1 MSFRRRTYSEII
13 DNLLTHIVGGV
24 AAEEHPFPP
33 SGIKEAEEYSQ
44 ALQKPPVAEI
54 VSLYGMRNGKTY
66 LFTKDKDYV
75 LDADK
80 QTLKWLKQADWPDK
94 GTVFHVNYRTRDFK
108 ADISDIHV
116 GSVVRTLSETVGLE
130 IARAYAELEAVY
142 QAGFIDSAAGKAL
155 DKVVALLGIKR
166 VPAGRNTCEIEFA
179 RVAGTRGNI
188 YIPAGTRVMTEDGD
202 VEYEI
207 TESVTML
214 DKQTI
219 IRVTARDMEQNSAEL
234 SADSLTVLVK
244 PIAGIKSIT
253 NQGPS
258 SAYLKP
264 ESDTGLRTRAKN
276 FLHGSERAT
285 LGAIRSAVARQGV
298 LADYSENSPG
308 IVTITPHAQTL
319 APELIQRINTAI
331 ADVRPAGVKVELDL
345 GSMTAPARIDLQLSL
360 TTDATLLEQD
370 IRAAQQELKDKII
383 QYFANLP
390 VKEAGSINQIIGM
403 GLSIPEIQDLKIL
416 SASVT
421 KSDASTENVLDYA
434 SGELLIEGTPTV
446 LGDLQIADPNLPTLL
461 NLVIKYTGET
471 APAQT
476 AIESALQTMLTYI
489 NDRISSAD
497 AVQNAN
503 AMQLSLGKLLYV
515 LPLPVTGKPQ
525 GTLAQYDQAVA
536 TGSPPILPGAADIQ
550 PWSVQF
556 VFTHASGLSRI
567 IAADADPPYTP
578 APYERISLAGVEI
591 VLESE

>member
-1 MSFRRRTYSEII
+1 MSFRRKTYPEII

-24 AAEEHPFPP
+24 ATEEHPFPP
-33 SGIKEAEEYSQ
+33 SGAKKAEEYSQ
-44 ALQKPPVAEI
+44 ALRKPPVAEI

-75 LDADK
+75 LDADQ
-80 QTLKWLKQADWPDK
+80 QTLKWLKQADCPDD
-94 GTVFHVNYRTRDFK
+94 GTVFHVNYRTGNFK

-142 QAGFIDSAAGKAL
+142 QAGFIDSATGKAL
-155 DKVVALLGIKR
+155 DKVVALLGMER
-166 VPAGRNTCEIEFA
+166 VPAGRNTCKIEFT
-179 RVAGTRGNI
+179 RVTGTRGNI

-214 DKQTI
+214 DKQAI
-219 IRVTARDMEQNSAEL
+219 IQVTARDMEQNSAEL
-234 SADSLTVLVK
+234 PADSLTVLVK
-244 PIAGIKSIT
+244 PIAGIKTIT
-253 NQGPS
+253 NPGLS

-285 LGAIRSAVARQGV
+285 LGAIKEAVARQGV
-298 LADYSENSPG
+298 LADYSEKSPG
-308 IVTITPHAQTL
+308 IVTITPHAQTM

-331 ADVRPAGVKVELDL
+331 ADVRPAGVKIELDL
-345 GSMTAPARIDLQLSL
+345 GSMTAPARIDLQIRI
-360 TTDATLLEQD
+360 TTDETLLEQD
-370 IRAAQQELKDKII
+370 IRSAQQELKDKII

-416 SASVT
+416 SATIT

-461 NLVIKYTGET
+461 NVVIKYTGET
-471 APAQT
+471 APVQT

-489 NDRISSAD
+489 NDRISSTD
-497 AVQNAN
+497 AVQNAS

-515 LPLPVTGKPQ
+515 LPLLVASKPQ
-525 GTLAQYDQAVA
+525 GTLAQYDQAVVI
-536 TGSPPILPGAADIQ
+536 GSPPVLPGATDIQ

-556 VFTHASGLSRI
+556 VFTHDSGLSRI

-578 APYERISLAGVEI
+578 APYERISLAIVEI